1 MEMPQNLYYLMIFF
15 ILSLC
20 KLSVNLLLNKKLI
33 AMKNIFLILFS
44 IFSLTLFSQ
53 DAETLYKEGEA
64 LYNQGKENEAIAKF
78 TETIKLDPEM
88 MNAYL
93 QRAAIYSYLKQYDK
107 AVQDYT
113 VVIKS
118 DNKQIWSYIS
128 RGSAYNK
135 LEKYNKA
142 LADFNTA
149 IRLDPENQEAYNNRG
164 WSKKF
169 LGDKDGA
176 CKDWKTSKKKGNKE
190 AKIILKNNGC

>member
-1 MEMPQNLYYLMIFF
+1 
-15 ILSLC
+15 
-20 KLSVNLLLNKKLI
+20 
-33 AMKNIFLILFS
+33 MKNIFIILFS
-44 IFSLTLFSQ
+44 VFSLTIFSQ
-53 DAETLYKEGEA
+53 DAETLCIEGET
-64 LYNQGKENEAIAKF
+64 LYNQGKDEEAIAKY
-78 TETIKLDPEM
+78 TKAIKLNPEM
-88 MNAYL
+88 INAYL
-93 QRAAIYSYLKQYDK
+93 QRASIYSYLKQYNK
-107 AVQDYT
+107 AVEDYT

-118 DNKQIWSYIS
+118 DNKQVWSYIS

-142 LADFNTA
+142 LADFNRA
-149 IRLDPENQEAYNNRG
+149 INLDPENLEAYNNRG